1 MGNNNVASRLFSVV
15 TNKHVLIPWRHALY
29 RAGQQSD
36 LTGAVSPVVPQ
47 LEFSIGDYTL
57 LEGQLSV

>member
-1 MGNNNVASRLFSVV
+1 MVS
-15 TNKHVLIPWRHALY
+15 NKHVPIPCRYALY

-57 LEGQLSV
+57 LEGQLSLCDLVRGQN